1 MGLESREI
9 GEMKEA
15 AGLTDGWV
23 CSQATLALQTQSQ
36 TVCRVSGTNTKAS
49 RHRGKGEGG
58 LATTVGGRLPRQK
71 KERKNADMK
80 GCTEMEYRTEQNQ
93 NALSFQT
100 IHQFL
105 FFPLTFLP
113 GTPMAWEACF
123 KWRKSLQSV
132 TSASSKPRL
141 GLQCLWLKWRLS
153 PRRWD

>member
-1 MGLESREI
+1 MGLGSREI

-36 TVCRVSGTNTKAS
+36 TACREPIRKHQDIGE
-49 RHRGKGEGG
+49 RGRGE

-153 PRRWD
+153 PRWD